1 MGRGDDNRRYVL
13 DREGT
18 AGGHNLWFTSY
29 GTPPIPDIYLMLVWV
44 GGGVTHHAS
53 CTRASLSL
61 CAPHVPPDLNPNLHP
76 LILEPRLTHTYTHT
90 HNHNPNPNPIPVPTP
105 VPTPGRSNRQV
116 LAVTRPVSRRDRG
129 R

>member
-44 GGGVTHHAS
+44 GGGGHAS
-53 CTRASLSL
+53 RFVHPCLSL
-61 CAPHVPPDLNPNLHP
+61 TLRTPRPPGPQP
-76 LILEPRLTHTYTHT
+76 QPPS
-90 HNHNPNPNPIPVPTP
+90 PNPGTTSNPHLYPYP
-105 VPTPGRSNRQV
+105 
-116 LAVTRPVSRRDRG
+116 
-129 R
+129 